1 MQLGDC
7 FLKEMN
13 CVNLVLEAN
22 EFISEVLNIHPITMI
37 NKHVGWSP
45 ASGYEID
52 FATPVLEPC
61 YKESSDI

>member
-7 FLKEMN
+7 FLEEMD
-13 CVNLVLEAN
+13 CVYLLLEAN
-22 EFISEVLNIHPITMI
+22 EFISEALNIHPITMI
-37 NKHVGWSP
+37 NTQVGWSP

-61 YKESSDI
+61 NKGSSDI